1 LRPQFGMSG
10 FSRAIAAAEGVF
22 APGHL
27 GELTQLVPFELV
39 DAVLEET
46 GAVQRRLRKLPSRV
60 GVYFLLALA
69 LFPNLGYARVW
80 NKLVAGLSG
89 LNLATASEKALRDL
103 RRRVG
108 AAPLEG
114 LFEVLA
120 GPVAQPRTPG
130 VRYRRWRTVAFDGCS
145 SIRVPDTDQNR
156 DRFGRACYRQAFAGY
171 PMVMLM
177 TLVETGTRALVGAVF
192 GTPALGEVA
201 YALRLVER
209 LRPDMLVLADRGFDA
224 DAFLSR
230 VAGSGAQLLV
240 RIRHHRRPPV
250 LAQLPDGSFLSTL
263 AGIKIRIIDADVVV
277 SLAGGR
283 HLRGRYRLVTTLTDH
298 RTDPAHRLIRLYH
311 ERWEIESA
319 YLALKHTMLTGAVLR
334 SGDPTGVEQEL
345 WAALTLYQ
353 VLRRAMTDAVET
365 RPGTDPDRACFTTAL
380 ETARDQVITAHTIIP
395 TTDRADLLGEI
406 GRAVLATLLPNRRPR
421 LAIRKVKSPI
431 SRYHTH
437 RTDDRPP
444 GSIKITSIEFT
455 VHQGRTTPPTAE
467 RQQTRPWALER
478 HLADTT
484 KANAPTGK
492 PRNQRKEQVLAI
504 FGAAPD
510 RHWHARELSQLLNIP
525 DPHSFTVQMSQ
536 WARQGT
542 LRRTGRGI
550 YALPLT
556 PAKNP

>member
-1 LRPQFGMSG
+1 MSV
-10 FSRAIAAAEGVF
+10 FTRAIAVAEGVF

-69 LFPNLGYARVW
+69 LFPKLGYARVW

-89 LNLATASEKALRDL
+89 LDLPRTSEKALRDL

-108 AAPLEG
+108 IAPLQG

-120 GPVAQPRTPG
+120 GPVAQPGTPG
-130 VRYRRWRTVAFDGCS
+130 VRYRRFRTVAFDGCS
-145 SIRVPDTDQNR
+145 SIRVPDTDRNR
-156 DRFGRACYRQAFAGY
+156 DRYGRACYRQAFAGY

-209 LRPDMLVLADRGFDA
+209 LCPDMLVLADRGFDA

-230 VAGSGAQLLV
+230 IAGTGAQLLV

-250 LAQLPDGSFLSTL
+250 LAQLPDGSFLSIL
-263 AGIKIRIIDADVVV
+263 AGIKIRIIDADIVV

-283 HLRGRYRLVTTLTDH
+283 QVHGRYRLVTTLTDH
-298 RTDPAHRLIRLYH
+298 RTDPAGQLIRLYH

-319 YLALKHTMLTGAVLR
+319 YLALKHTMLNGAVLR

-353 VLRRAMTDAVET
+353 VLRKTMTDAVET
-365 RPGTDPDRACFTTAL
+365 RPGTDPDRGCFTTAL
-380 ETARDQVITAHTIIP
+380 EAARDQVITAHTIIP
-395 TTDRADLLGEI
+395 ATDSGPDGCDLLGEI
-406 GRAVLATLLPNRRPR
+406 GRAVLATLLPSRRAR
-421 LAIRKVKSPI
+421 MAIRKVKSPI

-444 GSIKITSIEFT
+444 GSIKITQMEFT
-455 VHQGRTTPPTAE
+455 VHQGRTAPPTNQ
-467 RQQTRPWALER
+467 RQPTRPWALER
-478 HLADTT
+478 HLSDAT
-484 KANAPTGK
+484 KTNAPAGK
-492 PRNQRKEQVLAI
+492 PRNQRKEQVLVI
-504 FGAAPD
+504 LAAHPD
-510 RHWHARELSQLLNIP
+510 HHWHARELAQLLNVP
-525 DPHSFTVQMSQ
+525 DPHSFTVQMGQ
-536 WARQGT
+536 WARQGI

-556 PAKNP
+556 SNKNP

>member
-10 FSRAIAAAEGVF
+10 LSRAISAEGVF

-46 GAVQRRLRKLPSRV
+46 RAVQRRLRKLPSRV
-60 GVYFLLALA
+60 GVYFLLTLA
-69 LFPNLGYARVW
+69 LFPNLGYGRVW
-80 NKLVAGLSG
+80 SKLVAGLSG
-89 LNLATASEKALRDL
+89 LNLPTASEKALRDL

-108 AAPLEG
+108 VAPLEG

-201 YALRLVER
+201 YALRLAER
-209 LRPDMLVLADRGFDA
+209 LCPDMLVLADRGFDA

-230 VAGSGAQLLV
+230 VAGTGAALLV

-250 LAQLPDGSFLSTL
+250 LASLPDGSFLSTL
-263 AGIKIRIIDADVVV
+263 AGIKIRVIDADITVT
-277 SLAGGR
+277 LAGGR
-283 HLRGRYRLVTTLTDH
+283 QVRGRYRLATTLTDH
-298 RTDPAHRLIRLYH
+298 RTDPAERLIRLYH

-319 YLALKHTMLTGAVLR
+319 YLALKHTMLNGAVLR

-380 ETARDQVITAHTIIP
+380 ETARDQVITAHTIMPALDGI
-395 TTDRADLLGEI
+395 DLVGEI

-421 LAIRKVKSPI
+421 MAIRKVKSPI

-444 GSIKITSIEFT
+444 GSIKITDIAFT
-455 VHQGRTTPPTAE
+455 IHQGRTAPPTSE
-467 RQQTRPWALER
+467 RHQTRPWALER
-478 HLADTT
+478 HLAQAT
-484 KANAPTGK
+484 KANVPTGM

-504 FGAAPD
+504 FRAHPD
-510 RHWHARELSQLLNIP
+510 HHWHARELAQLLNVP
-525 DPHSFTVQMSQ
+525 DPHSFTVQMGQ

-556 PAKNP
+556 PTQNP